1 LTGAAALGL
10 WTCHDCALLVRAPTA
25 GHHGRCPRCGAPVH
39 RRKTNSIART
49 WALTLAA
56 TVLYIPANV
65 FPVMTVTSLGRAQS
79 DTIMSGVLYLLE
91 HGMWPLAALIFFA
104 SVFVPLLK
112 LIAIAFLLL
121 KLIAIAFLLT
131 SVQRGWAWRAVDRTR
146 LYRLAEV
153 VGRWSMVDIY
163 VVTILVAL
171 VKLGNLASIEAG
183 VGAIFFG
190 SVVVITMLAAESFDP
205 RLIWDAIEHRDE

>member
-1 LTGAAALGL
+1 M
-10 WTCHDCALLVRAPTA
+10 
-25 GHHGRCPRCGAPVH
+25 
-39 RRKTNSIART
+39 
-49 WALTLAA
+49 
-56 TVLYIPANV
+56 LYIPANV
-65 FPVMTVTSLGRAQS
+65 FPVMTVTSLGQVQS
-79 DTIMSGVLYLLE
+79 DTIMSGVLYLLH

-112 LIAIAFLLL
+112 LIAIAFLL
-121 KLIAIAFLLT
+121 T
-131 SVQRGWAWRAVDRTR
+131 SVQRGWAWRPVDRTR

-153 VGRWSMVDIY
+153 IGRWSMVDIY

-190 SVVVITMLAAESFDP
+190 TVVVITMLAAESFDP

>member
-1 LTGAAALGL
+1 MTGAAALGL
-10 WTCHDCALLVRAPTA
+10 WSCHDCALLVRAPSA
-25 GHHGRCPRCGAPVH
+25 GHHGHCPRCGARVH

-49 WALTLAA
+49 WALTLTAA
-56 TVLYIPANV
+56 ILYIPANV

-79 DTIMSGVLYLLE
+79 DTIMSGVLYLFE

-104 SVFVPLLK
+104 SVFVP
-112 LIAIAFLLL
+112 LL

-153 VGRWSMVDIY
+153 IGRWSMVDIY

-190 SVVVITMLAAESFDP
+190 AVVVITMLAAESFDP
-205 RLIWDAIEHRDE
+205 RLIWDAIDHRDE